1 MLLCGF
7 SCLFSHMFL
16 PQLLGLW
23 PGWRKERK
31 EGKSLSKVTLK
42 VFGCVSSFGV
52 PIPAGGGPQRKP
64 PKKKGGRAG
73 SNTHIHTLFS
83 FKMCACQCL
92 SCRYSVEIFDILSW
106 FADTVGTC
114 RLYKTEVW
122 LPIFLHALDPSNSQK
137 YPGKGTSFPDLM
149 GSGLGGPSPEETYKV
164 WRQCFTCNDLS
175 LSWVLN

>member
-1 MLLCGF
+1 MWFLMSFF
-7 SCLFSHMFL
+7 SYVSSTIAGAVARLEKGKKRRQEFVEGHSQGVWLCLFLRRSDTS
-16 PQLLGLW
+16 
-23 PGWRKERK
+23 R
-31 EGKSLSKVTLK
+31 
-42 VFGCVSSFGV
+42 
-52 PIPAGGGPQRKP
+52 GGPQRKP